1 MKNLNIDD
9 LLNFFWDRLKI
20 YAKDKNISHDIIG
33 AEFSWDF
40 VKLLAKA
47 NSLQN
52 FVYTDD
58 GKNLLAGYKRAVN
71 ILRAE
76 EKKDGKLFDENL
88 SQAELSMN
96 EEIVLYKTLQEVNV
110 RVTAAV
116 EVENFALAMKELSNL
131 RSPIDLFLNKVTVNS
146 DVGPERESRLKLLS
160 QIRST
165 MNIVTQF
172 SKIEG

>member
-1 MKNLNIDD
+1 
-9 LLNFFWDRLKI
+9 
-20 YAKDKNISHDIIG
+20 
-33 AEFSWDF
+33 
-40 VKLLAKA
+40 
-47 NSLQN
+47 
-52 FVYTDD
+52 
-58 GKNLLAGYKRAVN
+58 
-71 ILRAE
+71 
-76 EKKDGKLFDENL
+76 
-88 SQAELSMN
+88 MN

-110 RVTAAV
+110 RVTATV

-131 RSPIDLFLNKVTVNS
+131 RSPIDSFLNKVTVNS